1 MLVKI
6 ALVLMIFWLIG
17 LFTPYETGVATYTLP
32 VIALVMIMVSGHR
45 RMLNNPY
52 DN

>member
-6 ALVLMIFWLIG
+6 VFGIIIFWLIG
-17 LFTPYETGVATYTLP
+17 LIVAHDIGAVMYTLP
-32 VIALVMIMVSGHR
+32 VIATIMIMVSGHR
-45 RMLNNPY
+45 RMLNNPN

>member
-6 ALVLMIFWLIG
+6 AFGIIIFWLIG
-17 LFTPYETGVATYTLP
+17 LIVPLDIGAVIYTLL
-32 VIALVMIMVSGHR
+32 VIATIMIMVSGDR
-45 RMLNNPY
+45 CRLNNPI

>member
-6 ALVLMIFWLIG
+6 ALLIIIFWLIG
-17 LFTPYETGVATYTLP
+17 LVVPHDIGAVMYTLP
-32 VIALVMIMVSGHR
+32 VIATIMIMVSGHR
-45 RMLNNPY
+45 RRLNNPN

>member
-6 ALVLMIFWLIG
+6 ALGIIIFWLIG
-17 LFTPYETGVATYTLP
+17 LIVPLDIGAVIYTLP
-32 VIALVMIMVSGHR
+32 VIATIMIVVSGDR
-45 RMLNNPY
+45 RKLNNPN